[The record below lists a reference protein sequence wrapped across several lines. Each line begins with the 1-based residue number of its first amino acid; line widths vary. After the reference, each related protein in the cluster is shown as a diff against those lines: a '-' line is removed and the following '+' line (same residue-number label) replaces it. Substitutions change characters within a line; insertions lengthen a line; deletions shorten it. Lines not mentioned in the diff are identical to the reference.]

1 MKNRRNL
8 SICVGAVIFLFALVF
23 AINVFAIREA
33 DFMAGDVNGDGDI
46 DSRDVILL
54 QQYFASFDNVTGEYK
69 TDIAPGADVN
79 KDGKIDI
86 SDIVLLRQVLVGNA
100 ELPDD
105 SEDTNEGGSSVP
117 VECNHIIVSSVYNA
131 EKGYY
136 EQTCSECDQVI
147 SSPVNLVLTPERIK
161 SYVSGAEALAVDKQN
176 AQILEENGR
185 EFYRL
190 TTTKAGSVYF
200 YPFQGTNNTI
210 ETGEYVI
217 FKYRLSKDATTAA
230 KWSAY
235 SSTSKTSAGSNEQYV
250 DGYRSDIFDD
260 GEWHVAIIQLNPTR
274 NPAWFASNSQGDY
287 YVNFVRLDF
296 TGAPIGATIDI
307 EYLAFTEDLGNVL
320 ALTEGESFG
329 TDVFCSHYNVV
340 KYKDEAYHSNRCVI
354 CGKGED
360 VIHSLGD
367 NVEFDAARECYTGT
381 CTICGSEN
389 ATSPFN
395 LYINA
400 ETLNSYTTTP
410 PYSSVSGK
418 KSSQYIAATDND
430 IAHVKIE
437 SASSSS
443 WMYFYY
449 YYNMN
454 CDKVTGQ
461 YFVIKYRLPEGVSGS
476 SIATFVGSVTSP
488 NAEAASGEN
497 KQFTATAN
505 GGWVIEAID
514 LSQTKHYGTN
524 ADGTYSAKYLRIDFY
539 LKSAIDV
546 AFIGVCDN
554 LEGIYKVVGDDT
566 TCMHSL
572 NRYAVTAGTHEDLG
586 CGICKKT
593 EGNGGAVAHSYSNTV
608 YNEFR
613 SGYVSK
619 CSTCGYEVV
628 QETNSAV
635 NEFFSSVTVKNKEGG
650 ASGSAK
656 FTSSTLMGDETEPL
670 FVRFTGR
677 SSSPYTNLINNK
689 LGQNIVKNDKE
700 SGHYIAIKYRYPS
713 TNTVKPT
720 YMNIY
725 ASGSDGV
732 SAASSNMFAVTV
744 YSDGEWHVAIIDLSN
759 AGTTDAFIGDKI
771 TLLRID
777 WFGWGNPGESSSVDV
792 AYVAIDD
799 SIDDLRNLDDDYDTW
814 DLVGSS
820 ELKNTI
826 GSYATEQV
834 DTEHNNMPYVTLTG
848 TASNYT
854 TVVKSNNLFMGTG
867 KYVAILCRKN
877 ANTLVQCRMYY
888 SPNNTYDNQ
897 CFADYISDE
906 KWHLTVF
913 DLSKYDFYIDGI
925 TKTVRFDWFNHNS
938 DTGLQIDLAFVK
950 FFHTEQEMIEF
961 YGEYVKNYLDQ
972 DNCDH
977 LATEWHYGSD
987 NDPNTD
993 TFKEYAICQ
1002 HCGKQLDEARDIS
1015 FTVTLD
1021 KVTDAKGSHPSD
1033 LNGTIGSAENKAIE
1047 FNATNFGNV
1056 YPTEGLIVAEGEELS
1071 VAGYLNTNGK
1081 MGSIW
1086 FKVLDASGSVV
1097 SAWKECRS
1105 SVTNGKI
1112 AAYAN
1117 FDGISGS
1124 NLTVIFAAVPAGLD
1138 DSITDRYL
1146 PIVSVSGVTV
1156 SAEAEEKVNFTAN
1169 GDLGTLMDNVFD
1181 GNYVMNE
1188 TVMFLDYGDSKTLLY
1203 DIDRIIS
1210 VKSYDGKTTYVE
1222 GVDYALVDGKIV
1234 LLEGS
1239 SIPCITP
1246 ERYYNVDKA
1255 GLTTYYNGV
1264 ATPTHYGEG
1273 NATTQWQVNVE
1284 YEHSDSWNG
1293 FVQDNQSDYFADFIE
1308 KLMNGEDVT
1317 IFYYGDSITAGAN
1330 SSFLHN
1336 YAQQQYSYSLLV
1348 TNAIADAFGYTVH
1361 YIDTQGIVANMGK
1374 VPSEDYVAGTRG
1386 TITYI
1391 NTAVGGWKSSDG
1403 LANFEVHVKNYI
1415 EKYGCDL
1422 FICAYGMNNL
1432 GTPYDTF
1439 ISEIKGIVDG
1449 VYALAPDTSV
1459 MLISTMFRNNTET
1472 VSDVYIAASKGQDA
1486 RLTTL
1491 AEDYRNAGFECGITH
1506 MSLMSESILTRKD
1519 FMDYTG
1525 NNVNHP
1531 NDFFGRI
1538 YAQTVFEALIGYENL
1553 AD

>member
-1 MKNRRNL
+1 MKNRKNL
-8 SICVGAVIFLFALVF
+8 LICLGTITLVVALAL
-23 AINVFAIREA
+23 AINVFAGGEA
-33 DFMAGDVNGDGDI
+33 DFMAGDVNGDGEI
-46 DSRDVILL
+46 DARDVIVF
-54 QQYFASFDNVTGEYK
+54 QQYFSEYDYDLSSSNVEV
-69 TDIAPGADVN
+69 APGADVN
-79 KDGKIDI
+79 RDGKIDLA
-86 SDIVLLRQVLVGNA
+86 DIVLLRRVLVGDA
-100 ELPDD
+100 EIPEPDNCD
-105 SEDTNEGGSSVP
+105 
-117 VECNHIIVSSVYNA
+117 HIIVSSVYNA

-161 SYVSGAEALAVDKQN
+161 SYVSGAEALAVDRQN

-235 SSTSKTSAGSNEQYV
+235 SSTSKTSAGNNEQYV

-274 NPAWFASNSQGDY
+274 NPAWFASNSHGDY
-287 YVNFVRLDF
+287 YVNFVRLD
-296 TGAPIGATIDI
+296 ISNVSVGATIDI

-367 NVEFDAARECYTGT
+367 NVEFDSARECYTGT
-381 CTICGSEN
+381 CTICGSDQ

-410 PYSSVSGK
+410 PYDSVSGK
-418 KSSQYIAATDND
+418 KSSQYIAATEND

-437 SASSSS
+437 SASSTS

-461 YFVIKYRLPEGVSGS
+461 YFVIKYRLPEGANGS
-476 SIATFVGSVTSP
+476 AIATFVGSATSP
-488 NAEAASGEN
+488 NSKADSGEN
-497 KQFTATAN
+497 KQFNATAN

-593 EGNGGAVAHSYSNTV
+593 EGNGGAVAHSYSSAV

-613 SGYVSK
+613 GGYVSK

-635 NEFFSSVTVKNKEGG
+635 NEFFSPVTVKNKENG
-650 ASGSAK
+650 ASGSGK
-656 FTSSTLMGDETEPL
+656 FTSSALMSDKTEPL

-677 SSSPYTNLINNK
+677 AEAPSTVLINNK
-689 LGQNIVKNDKE
+689 LGQAVVKNDKE
-700 SGHYIAIKYRYPS
+700 SGHYLAIKYRFPS
-713 TNTVKPT
+713 TNAVKPT
-720 YMNIY
+720 YIRIY
-725 ASGSDGV
+725 ASATEGA
-732 SAASSNMFAVTV
+732 SAATSNGFAVNV
-744 YSDGEWHVAIIDLSN
+744 YPDGEWHVAIIDLSN
-759 AGTTDAFIGDKI
+759 TGATDAFSGDKI
-771 TLLRID
+771 TLLRLD
-777 WFGWGNPGESSSVDV
+777 LFGWSKPGDSSSVDI

-799 SIDDLRNLDDDYDTW
+799 NVDNLRDMDDDYATYG
-814 DLVGSS
+814 LVGYS
-820 ELKNTI
+820 EIKTKFGAN
-826 GSYATEQV
+826 ATEGI
-834 DTEHNNMPYVTLTG
+834 DAEHNNLSYANVTG
-848 TASNYT
+848 
-854 TVVKSNNLFMGTG
+854 KSANWNATINDGVNMVYGGGKIFAVLYRKDPSTSAFNTCRLYFNSLNSTG
-867 KYVAILCRKN
+867 KY
-877 ANTLVQCRMYY
+877 
-888 SPNNTYDNQ
+888 
-897 CFADYISDE
+897 YIGNYICDG
-906 KWHLTVF
+906 KWHLMTFDFTDEETFTDPNIRTLIFNVFNFGSQESTV
-913 DLSKYDFYIDGI
+913 DIAYL
-925 TKTVRFDWFNHNS
+925 
-938 DTGLQIDLAFVK
+938 K
-950 FFHTEQEMIEF
+950 FFDSLDEANAF
-961 YGEYVKNYLDQ
+961 YGEYVKTYFDQ

-993 TFKEYAICQ
+993 IFKEYAVCL

-1021 KVTDAKGSHPSD
+1021 KVTDANGSHPSD
-1033 LNGTIGSAENKAIE
+1033 LNETIGSAENNAIE

-1056 YPTEGLIVAEGEELS
+1056 YPNEGLIVAEGEELS
-1071 VAGYLNTNGK
+1071 VAGYLDTKGQ
-1081 MGSIW
+1081 MESIW
-1086 FKVLDASGSVV
+1086 FKVLDASGNVL

-1105 SVTNGKI
+1105 TVKGGQF
-1112 AAYAN
+1112 AACAD
-1117 FDGISGS
+1117 FDSITGS

-1146 PIVSVSGVTV
+1146 PIVSVAGVTV
-1156 SAEAEEKVNFTAN
+1156 SADAEEKVNFTAN
-1169 GDLGTLMDNVFD
+1169 GDLGVLMDNVFD

-1203 DIDRIIS
+1203 DIDKIIS

-1239 SIPCITP
+1239 SIPCVTP
-1246 ERYYNVDKA
+1246 EVFYNDNNT
-1255 GLTTYYNGV
+1255 GISTYYNGV
-1264 ATPTHYGEG
+1264 STKALSSEG
-1273 NATTQWQVNVE
+1273 NGITKWQVNVE
-1284 YEHSDSWNG
+1284 YEHSDKWNG
-1293 FVQDNQSDYFADFIE
+1293 YQQDNQSDYFADFIE

-1330 SSFLHN
+1330 SSFLHG

-1361 YIDTQGIVANMGK
+1361 YIDTQGLIANMGK
-1374 VPSEDYVAGTRG
+1374 VPTSDYVAGTRG

-1403 LANFEVHVKNYI
+1403 LANFDIHVKNYI

-1432 GTPYDTF
+1432 GTPYATF
-1439 ISEIKGIVDG
+1439 IGEIKGIVDK
-1449 VYALAPDTSV
+1449 VYDLAPDTSV

-1472 VSDVYIAASKGQDA
+1472 VADTYMAAAKGQDE

-1491 AEDYRNAGFECGITH
+1491 AEDYRNAGRECGITH
-1506 MSLMSESILTRKD
+1506 MTLMSESILTRKD

-1553 AD
+1553 AN